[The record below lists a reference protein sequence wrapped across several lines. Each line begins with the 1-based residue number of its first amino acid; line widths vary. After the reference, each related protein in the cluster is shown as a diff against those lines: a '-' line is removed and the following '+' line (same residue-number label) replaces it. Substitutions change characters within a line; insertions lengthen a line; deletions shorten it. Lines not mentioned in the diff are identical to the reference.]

1 MTGAGSWGAGG
12 GGGAQGA
19 GTRWVEWAAEVATE
33 VRLLRATQ
41 AELDSHA
48 AVREDAYRRVDPE
61 ELARSLPGVAE
72 VIGPVLVA
80 AMARPGR
87 FARGEQFKSFT
98 GLVARASETGE
109 SDRKGQPMSK
119 AGPSLLRTTLQRAAD
134 HARAQDPQL
143 ARIYFLQMVERGAN
157 HTKALCVVAAH
168 LAERAW
174 AVMARGTPY
183 VVRDTDGRPVAKAE
197 AKAIIAEQWTV
208 PEDVRRRRRSKKVGK
223 VPHQVLV
230 GHAQS
235 RARSAATRRPSP
247 SASSA
252 LAPAAS
258 TRLDRGT

>member
-157 HTKALCVVAAH
+157 HTKALCVVAAR

-197 AKAIIAEQWTV
+197 AGAIIAEHWTV
-208 PEDVRRRRRSKKVGK
+208 PEEVRRRRRHKKVGK

-230 GHAQS
+230 GHVS
-235 RARSAATRRPSP
+235 RARSAVPRRPSP
-247 SASSA
+247 PASSVPEA
-252 LAPAAS
+252 VAS
-258 TRLDRGT
+258 TTQEGGA